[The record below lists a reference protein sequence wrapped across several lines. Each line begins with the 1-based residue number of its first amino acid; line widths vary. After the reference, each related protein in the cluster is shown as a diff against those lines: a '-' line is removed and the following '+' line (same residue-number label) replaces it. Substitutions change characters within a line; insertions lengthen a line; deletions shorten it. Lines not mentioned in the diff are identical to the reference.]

1 MIIREAKKND
11 LYNIIDVH
19 IKAFPRFFMTQL
31 GKKFLW
37 EYYFTVLMYNSN
49 IFLVAIDE
57 NENKI
62 LGFVA
67 GFLNPSSFYSFLKKR
82 RIRLG
87 LAIFLGI
94 LKSPKLIMRV
104 IQNYRKV
111 NRNIY
116 LGEEK
121 IVELASIAV
130 DPEYSG
136 KGIGKSLVNR
146 FLRAALDLGAE
157 KVILSTDAENND
169 KVNYFYKSLGF
180 KLERTFYSFSN
191 RLMNEYCFYLKDKS
205 KI

>member
-1 MIIREAKKND
+1 MIIREASKID
-11 LYNIIDVH
+11 LYRIVNIH
-19 IKAFPRFFMTQL
+19 MKAFPGFFMTKL

-67 GFLNPSSFYSFLKKR
+67 GFLNPSSFYSFLKR
-82 RIRLG
+82 RSFRLG
-87 LAIFLGI
+87 LSIFLEI
-94 LKSPKLIMRV
+94 LKSPKLVMPI
-104 IQNYRKV
+104 IQNYQRV
-111 NRNIY
+111 NKNIS
-116 LGEEK
+116 LNEEK
-121 IVELASIAV
+121 TVELASIAV

-136 KGIGKSLVNR
+136 KGIGKSLVKG
-146 FLRAALDLGAE
+146 FLSAALKLGAK

-180 KLERTFYSFSN
+180 ELERTFYSSRK
-191 RLMNEYCFYLKDKS
+191 RLMNEYCFYLKDKN